1 MAAAVRAREISPV
14 ELVDAHLRQIEKLN
28 PKLNAFV
35 TVTADRAREE
45 ARSAEAA
52 VMRGDSLGALNGVP
66 VTVKDSFD
74 LAGHPTLC
82 GSKFRLGHR
91 AADDAA
97 AVARL
102 RDAGA
107 IVLGKTNCPEFL
119 SNYET
124 DNFVTGRTNNP
135 WDLERTPG
143 GSSGGE
149 SAAIASFCSAGGIGS
164 DGGGSVRIPAHFCGI
179 AALKPTPGRVSAAGH
194 FPKISNPG
202 GLLGVAGPMA
212 RSAQDI
218 QRLFSVLAGYDTQD
232 PFSAPVPLR
241 SPSVD
246 GLKVGLMEQFYEVPV
261 QPAMRQVVGA
271 AARAI
276 EGMKIPVEPF
286 RPEGLERAPNLWW
299 FFFGSITGGDYDSGN
314 VHRRKGIGCALDMH
328 AEFLNAALFGEPAPP
343 TAQDLL
349 ANLGA
354 RDAMRAALLR
364 QMEQFP
370 LLLLPA
376 CGVTAW
382 RHRERKWETG
392 QKPIG
397 LFEAMMPVTPFN
409 LLGMP
414 AAVIPF
420 AGRTLR
426 TGCRAGVQIVEP
438 PYDEEF
444 NSGGRGEAGAGLRGP
459 FPSLHRWHCD
469 HRAVDE
475 LQSKLRMI
483 LAPPVPTAATLVR
496 YPAPVSLKKRSIKS
510 KFGWLKMLKTSHR
523 NWSRSCS
530 VTDQF
535 FCRLRLMF
543 ARPGPSMSF
552 RPALPGGRR
561 E

>member
-1 MAAAVRAREISPV
+1 MAALVRAREISPV
-14 ELVDAHLRQIEKLN
+14 ELVDAHLQQIEKLN

-35 TVTADRAREE
+35 VVTGDRAREE
-45 ARSAEAA
+45 ARAAEAA
-52 VMRGDSLGALNGVP
+52 VLRGDTLGDLHGVP

-74 LAGHPTLC
+74 IAGLRTLC

-91 AADDAA
+91 AAADAA
-97 AVARL
+97 AVARM
-102 RDAGA
+102 RAAGA

-124 DNFVTGRTNNP
+124 DNFITGRSNNP

-179 AALKPTPGRVSAAGH
+179 AALKSTPGRVSAAGH
-194 FPKISNPG
+194 FPRIANPG

-212 RSAQDI
+212 RNARDV
-218 QRLFSVLAGYDTQD
+218 QRLFSVLAGYDSQD

-241 SPSVD
+241 APVTD
-246 GLKVGLMEQFYEVPV
+246 GLKVGLLERFYDVPV
-261 QPAMRQVVGA
+261 QPAMREVVGA
-271 AARAI
+271 AARAL

-299 FFFGSITGGDYDSGN
+299 FFFGRLPAETTRETIAGREADAHWTST
-314 VHRRKGIGCALDMH
+314 
-328 AEFLNAALFGEPAPP
+328 EFLNAALKESLPS
-343 TAQDLL
+343 AQDVLVNL
-349 ANLGA
+349 AA

-414 AAVIPF
+414 AVVIPF
-420 AGRTLR
+420 GRDEN
-426 TGCRAGVQIVEP
+426 GMPAGVQIVGR
-438 PYDEEF
+438 PYDEELILEIAI
-444 NSGGRGEAGAGLRGP
+444 RLEQARGP
-459 FPSLHRWHCD
+459 FPG
-469 HRAVDE
+469 
-475 LQSKLRMI
+475 
-483 LAPPVPTAATLVR
+483 PPIAT
-496 YPAPVSLKKRSIKS
+496 
-510 KFGWLKMLKTSHR
+510 
-523 NWSRSCS
+523 
-530 VTDQF
+530 
-535 FCRLRLMF
+535 
-543 ARPGPSMSF
+543 
-552 RPALPGGRR
+552 
-561 E
+561 